1 MYYGELYSPTLV
13 SYNMARIGM
22 PYCILMGQPII
33 DKRTASA
40 TVRLAP
46 KQLRVLSMLS
56 VDGRSFLVYTTSD
69 KPSANQPVIGRFGAY
84 KAFASPE
91 QEQQVQQALR
101 PFLSNTDSDQPKG
114 SFADVLVPIN
124 DLDLIA
130 ISRSGLASKEM
141 TLLAERLDLSGKE
154 IARLLTLSPRTYHR
168 RKPEEVLDPVASER
182 LLLLTKL
189 ADHGYDVFEEQHK
202 FNQWLRQPLRILGG
216 QAPLDILDTSQG
228 IKLID
233 TLLGRIEYGVYS

>member
-1 MYYGELYSPTLV
+1 MSQTT
-13 SYNMARIGM
+13 
-22 PYCILMGQPII
+22 I
-33 DKRTASA
+33 DRRTPSA
-40 TVRLAP
+40 ATHQSRG
-46 KQLRVLSMLS
+46 QLRVLTMLS
-56 VDGRSFLVYTTSD
+56 IEGQSFLVYTTSD
-69 KPSANQPVIGRFGAY
+69 KTSTNQPVIGRFGAY
-84 KAFASPE
+84 KAFTSAE
-91 QEQQVQQALR
+91 QERQVQQALQ
-101 PFLSNTDSDQPKG
+101 PFLADTDSDRPT
-114 SFADVLVPIN
+114 SSLADVLVPIN

-141 TLLAERLDLSGKE
+141 TSLAERLDLSGKE

-189 ADHGYDVFEEQHK
+189 ADHGYDVFEQQHK
-202 FNQWLRQPLRILGG
+202 FNRWLRQPLRILGN
-216 QAPLDILDTSQG
+216 QTPLDILDTSQG

>member
-1 MYYGELYSPTLV
+1 MNQPILDKQISSLTTHKV
-13 SYNMARIGM
+13 S
-22 PYCILMGQPII
+22 GQPH
-33 DKRTASA
+33 
-40 TVRLAP
+40 
-46 KQLRVLSMLS
+46 VLTMI
-56 VDGRSFLVYTTSD
+56 VVAGQTFLVYTTADTSTANTPFVGRLGGR
-69 KPSANQPVIGRFGAY
+69 KSFISA
-84 KAFASPE
+84 E
-91 QEQQVQQALR
+91 QERQLRQALS
-101 PFLSNTDSDQPKG
+101 PF
-114 SFADVLVPIN
+114 FADKDKSGVSLKAEDLLVQLN

-141 TLLAERLDLSGKE
+141 AALAERLELSGKE

-168 RKPEEVLDPVASER
+168 RKLEEILDPVASER

-189 ADHGYDVFEEQHK
+189 ADHGYDVFENQHK
-202 FNQWLRQPLRILGG
+202 FNQWLRQSLRILGQ

>member
-1 MYYGELYSPTLV
+1 
-13 SYNMARIGM
+13 
-22 PYCILMGQPII
+22 
-33 DKRTASA
+33 
-40 TVRLAP
+40 
-46 KQLRVLSMLS
+46 MLL

-69 KPSANQPVIGRFGAY
+69 VSSANQPLVGRFGSY
-84 KAFASPE
+84 KAFDSAE
-91 QEQQVQQALR
+91 QEQQFQQALR
-101 PFLSNTDSDQPKG
+101 PFLSDIEGHKH
-114 SFADVLVPIN
+114 SFKDVLVQIN

-130 ISRSGLASKEM
+130 ISRTGLASKEM
-141 TLLAERLDLSGKE
+141 TSLAERLDLSGKE

-168 RKPEEVLDPVASER
+168 RKPEQVLDPVASER

>member
-1 MYYGELYSPTLV
+1 MS
-13 SYNMARIGM
+13 
-22 PYCILMGQPII
+22 QPII
-33 DKRTASA
+33 DRRTNSA
-40 TVRLAP
+40 ATRRAQG
-46 KQLRVLSMLS
+46 QLRVLTMLS
-56 VDGRSFLVYTTSD
+56 VDGQSFLVYTTSD
-69 KPSANQPVIGRFGAY
+69 KPSANQPVIGRFGSY
-84 KAFASPE
+84 KAFASAE
-91 QEQQVQQALR
+91 QERQFQQALR
-101 PFLSNTDSDQPKG
+101 PFLSDMDGNQHKG
-114 SFADVLVPIN
+114 SFKDVLVQIN

-141 TLLAERLDLSGKE
+141 TSLAERLELSGKE
-154 IARLLTLSPRTYHR
+154 IAQLLTLSPRTYHR
-168 RKPEEVLDPVASER
+168 RKPEQVLDPVASER

-202 FNQWLRQPLRILGG
+202 FNQWLRQPLRILGQ

>member
-1 MYYGELYSPTLV
+1 MDRSTP
-13 SYNMARIGM
+13 A
-22 PYCILMGQPII
+22 
-33 DKRTASA
+33 TAIPHA
-40 TVRLAP
+40 HG
-46 KQLRVLSMLS
+46 QLRALTMLS

-69 KPSANQPVIGRFGAY
+69 KSSTHQPKIGRFGSY
-84 KAFASPE
+84 KAFASAE
-91 QEQQVQQALR
+91 QERQVRQALR
-101 PFLSNTDSDQPKG
+101 PFLSDIEG
-114 SFADVLVPIN
+114 SQSQGFFEDMLVSIN
-124 DLDLIA
+124 DLELIA

-141 TLLAERLDLSGKE
+141 TSLAERLDLSGKE

-189 ADHGYDVFEEQHK
+189 ADHGYDVFEDQHK

-216 QAPLDILDTSQG
+216 QTPLDILDTSQG
-228 IKLID
+228 INLID